1 MAIELKLVAKGKG
14 EGRFYEDAQLR
25 LDSMLG
31 KIELETYESA
41 PKILPQVQE
50 VVKKKQGS

>member
-1 MAIELKLVAKGKG
+1 
-14 EGRFYEDAQLR
+14 
-25 LDSMLG
+25 MLG